1 MVVLATLVLIELRSI
16 RPILAGVRE
25 VLTALLERER
35 IRAERKR
42 EPSAPPPSL
51 QEFAEEPSTDL
62 HDIIDRQRRER
73 ERGLRPPRKGTH
85 AD

>member
-35 IRAERKR
+35 IRGERKR
-42 EPSAPPPSL
+42 EPSGPPPSM
-51 QEFAEEPSTDL
+51 EFADEPSTDL
-62 HDIIDRQRRER
+62 HDIIDRQRRSAGVR
-73 ERGLRPPRKGTH
+73 APRKGTH
-85 AD
+85 SD